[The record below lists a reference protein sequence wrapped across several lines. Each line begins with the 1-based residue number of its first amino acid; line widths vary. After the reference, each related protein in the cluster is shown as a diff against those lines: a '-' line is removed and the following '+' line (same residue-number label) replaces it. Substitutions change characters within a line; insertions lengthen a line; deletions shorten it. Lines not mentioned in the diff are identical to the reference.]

1 MFGIHHFGIF
11 LVSSVLFNLTPGPD
25 SLYILGRSL
34 AQGRKAGMAS
44 VLGISS
50 GALCHTVAAAC
61 GLSALLAA
69 SAAAFTVVKWI
80 GAAYLV
86 YLGVRMV
93 LAKGGAG
100 AVPARFA
107 SLDFWA
113 IYRQGLFTNLL
124 NPKVVLFFLA
134 FIPQFI
140 SPGSSQRFAAFLT
153 LGLCVVTT
161 GTLWCLVLANFSGW
175 LSQKMRRNA
184 GNSQWLNKTVGGLF
198 VYLGVRLAAV
208 RA

>member
-1 MFGIHHFGIF
+1 
-11 LVSSVLFNLTPGPD
+11 
-25 SLYILGRSL
+25 
-34 AQGRKAGMAS
+34 
-44 VLGISS
+44 
-50 GALCHTVAAAC
+50 
-61 GLSALLAA
+61 
-69 SAAAFTVVKWI
+69 
-80 GAAYLV
+80 V
-86 YLGVRMV
+86 YLGVKMV
-93 LAKGGAG
+93 LAKGGGEAL
-100 AVPARFA
+100 PARFA
-107 SLDFWA
+107 ALDFWA

-140 SPGSSQRFAAFLT
+140 SPESSQRFAAFLT

-175 LSQKMRRNA
+175 LSQKMRRGA
-184 GNSQWLNKTVGGLF
+184 GNSQWLNRAAGGLF